1 MSYNSTAQKI
11 ITEIETDHDQ
21 SLKRAQS
28 TRNYIEDMIKELMDL
43 AYGSDIDD
51 LSELLKMTVMAIETK
66 GRLGLI
72 FPEHSS

>member
-1 MSYNSTAQKI
+1 MSNNSTAQKI
-11 ITEIETDHDQ
+11 ISEIENDHDQ

-72 FPEHSS
+72 FPEHPS

>member
-1 MSYNSTAQKI
+1 
-11 ITEIETDHDQ
+11 
-21 SLKRAQS
+21 
-28 TRNYIEDMIKELMDL
+28 MIKELMDL